1 MNQFNQAKMKQYI
14 ITSLAVLTVSTAVYA
29 QDVNKKNAQGQREGL
44 WIGYYPTTNYVKYE
58 GTFKNGKETGTFKFY
73 ADEPEKKL
81 IATKEFKA
89 DGSVYAV
96 FFNGKKK
103 MSEGVYINKLKE
115 GIWKTYHFDGQSVMA
130 EEPYIN
136 DKVHGVKK
144 IYYPSGKL
152 SEEIEYKKGVE
163 DGISNQYA
171 ENGVKIKET
180 QYVNGNLEGKII
192 IRDETGKITDEAKY
206 VNGKLIVPK
215 KDKK

>member
-1 MNQFNQAKMKQYI
+1 MKQYI
-14 ITSLAVLTVSTAVYA
+14 LTSLTVLASSVAVYA
-29 QDVNKKNAQGQREGL
+29 QDVNKTNAQGQREGV
-44 WIGYYPTTNYVKYE
+44 WVGYYPQTNFVKYE

-89 DGSVYAV
+89 DGTVYTV
-96 FFNGKKK
+96 FYKGKKK
-103 MSEGVYINKLKE
+103 MSEGLYVNKLRE
-115 GIWKTYHFDGQSVMA
+115 GIWKIYHVDGETVMA
-130 EEPYIN
+130 EEPYKN
-136 DKVHGVKK
+136 DKINGVKK
-144 IYYPSGKL
+144 AYYSSGKL
-152 SEEIEYKKGVE
+152 SEELEYKNGVE

-192 IRDETGKITDEAKY
+192 IRDTNGKVTDEAEY

-215 KDKK
+215 KNSK